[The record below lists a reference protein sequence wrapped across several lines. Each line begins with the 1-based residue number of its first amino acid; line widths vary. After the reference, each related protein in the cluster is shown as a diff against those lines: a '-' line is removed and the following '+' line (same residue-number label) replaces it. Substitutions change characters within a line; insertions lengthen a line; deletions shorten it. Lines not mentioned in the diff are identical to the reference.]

1 MRTISFTSPYTGTV
15 SYPNSIAFMYSRQP
29 VIVEGPAGY
38 SSEVK
43 VIVTCDTNTSRSHT
57 ETRRM
62 FEGRAE
68 FDISRIMQTLA
79 RDVDGVLQRVDYERG
94 ESLAEVFSLKVTV
107 GGSSVLD
114 LSGGIHGMYGA
125 LDAAEV
131 YGGRTTRRLFM
142 YYPQTVNV
150 WKDLYGSLGM
160 TLNGVSLSPSYATGS
175 SRCREVCPQAA
186 MGSALKSRLESGLPV
201 SGSTTWLYRIQ
212 EGVESQQTT
221 REITFVPDVRVRGR
235 GVYLRWLNRRGEVS
249 YWLFDRRQLE
259 TAAAVSEEFRRHYEG
274 DPAAPVDAVFRNEQ
288 KRNYQEQRR
297 LGISASE
304 LSEEEFDELCTLLTS
319 PVVEMLHVSEEYHSL
334 GLVMDNGTAA
344 SAGFDMGVDGQGA
357 DDQLDGVDGGAAAL
371 SRLHYSA
378 ADRWIRVNVDGGT
391 QARDTKFS
399 TPRLHTFEA
408 SITLIERNTA
418 KL

>member
-1 MRTISFTSPYTGTV
+1 MRTTSFTSPYTGNV
-15 SYPNSIAFMYSRQP
+15 SYPNAIAFMYSRQP
-29 VIVEGPAGY
+29 VIVVGPAGN

-43 VIVTCDTNTSRSHT
+43 VTVVCDTNGSRSHT
-57 ETRRM
+57 EMRRM

-79 RDVDGVLQRVDYERG
+79 RDVDGVLQRVDYETG

-107 GGSSVLD
+107 GGSTVLD

-131 YGGRTTRRLFM
+131 YGGRMTRRLFM

-150 WKDLYGSLGM
+150 WKDLYGDLGM
-160 TLNGVSLSPSYATGS
+160 TLNTVPLSPSYAPGT

-201 SGSTTWLYRIQ
+201 RGYTTWLYRIQ

-221 REITFVPDVRVRGR
+221 RPITFVPDTRERGR

-259 TAAAVSEEFRRHYEG
+259 TAAAVSEEFRRHYAG
-274 DPAAPVDAVFRNEQ
+274 DPATPVDTVFRNEQ

-297 LGISASE
+297 LGISAAE

-334 GLVMDNGTAA
+334 GMIMDNGTAA
-344 SAGFDMGVDGQGA
+344 SAGFDMNVDGHGA
-357 DDQLDGVDGGAAAL
+357 DDQLDSVDGGAAAL
-371 SRLHYSA
+371 ARLHYSA
-378 ADRWIRVNVDGGT
+378 ADRWLRVNVEGGT
-391 QARDTKFS
+391 AARDMKFS

-408 SITLIERNTA
+408 SITLIERNMA